1 MTAWI
6 AEPTA
11 IATAVERAAATT
23 IGGAHCANAIQF
35 TALDVA
41 CAALSSASTVE
52 ALDRPAAGGASLSRV
67 VALLPPESSKMLT
80 HPARG

>member
-1 MTAWI
+1 MLIHPARGQVLVTAWI

-23 IGGAHCANAIQF
+23 IGGAHSANAISI

-41 CAALSSASTVE
+41 CAALSSATTTMIG
-52 ALDRPAAGGASLSRV
+52 PAACGASLSQV
-67 VALLPPESSKMLT
+67 VALLSS
-80 HPARG
+80 RFQ